1 MKKTFLVASVAV
13 AVLASSCS
21 KNEVT
26 QTNPG
31 DAIAFKAFSSGGTKA
46 AETATA
52 DVRSFTV
59 HGTAQSASSY
69 NFVDTYSRTGA
80 DASWVPALGQ
90 HYWPADGTDMNFV
103 AYSPALEDA
112 PFDTWA
118 DTQGP
123 AVTQDMTITNI
134 SPYTTAAEQ
143 KDFMV
148 AYKTSNSTDG
158 ANGVTLNFQHALS
171 QIVIQAKNSN
181 PNVMKVEVYGV
192 KIGRV
197 GANATLTLPTAETS
211 SAISGTSWALAGG
224 AVASYMAG
232 GADQTGVVLSN
243 NPLQDAE
250 GADAD
255 LMFGE
260 GSFMLIPQS
269 LTEWNGESSTTDN
282 NGSYISVLC
291 KVYNNNSASSETPT
305 WTRVFPSTDMPGFLS
320 VPINTTWEPGK
331 KYTYTLEFYGENGG
345 GGLPDP
351 EPVDPTDPDGGDG
364 NIDNNPTDPVGGE
377 ITFTVTVADWLP
389 AGDATNTIDKPMG
402 GGSTSSQ
409 VRR

>member
-103 AYSPALEDA
+103 AYSPALNTN
-112 PFDTWA
+112 PFDPA
-118 DTQGP
+118 GGAQGP
-123 AVTQDMTITNI
+123 AVTESMTITNI
-134 SPYTTAAEQ
+134 SPYTTASQ
-143 KDFMV
+143 QTDFMV
-148 AYKTSNSTDG
+148 AYKTSNSTSG

-232 GADQTGVVLSN
+232 GADQTPVVLTATPAQN
-243 NPLQDAE
+243 EQGQP
-250 GADAD
+250 ADI
-255 LMFGE
+255 MFSE
-260 GSFMLIPQS
+260 GSFMLIPQT
-269 LTEWNGESSTTDN
+269 LTAWNGSSTADN
-282 NGSYISVLC
+282 NGAYISVLC
-291 KVYNNNSASSETPT
+291 KVYNNNSASSTTPT

-320 VPINTTWEPGK
+320 VPIDTEWVPGK

-351 EPVDPTDPDGGDG
+351 DPVDPTDPDGGDG

-377 ITFTVTVADWLP
+377 ITFTVEVAPWLP
-389 AGDATNTIDKPMG
+389 EGSSTEVSKPMG